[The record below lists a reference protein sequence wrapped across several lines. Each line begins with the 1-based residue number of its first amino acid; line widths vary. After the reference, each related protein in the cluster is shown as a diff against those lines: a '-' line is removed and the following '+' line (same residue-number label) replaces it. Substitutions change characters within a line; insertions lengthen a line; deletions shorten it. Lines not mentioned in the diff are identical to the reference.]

1 MTPLCNAVASR
12 AVNRA
17 TSLPASLATNS
28 TTHHFSTTSDLEN
41 NFNIW
46 SPNQLTTIYQ
56 KMELKCPNVIKE
68 YATCVIKKQNDGVLV
83 QGACDEQF
91 RMVMDCFKSVR

>member
-1 MTPLCNAVASR
+1 
-12 AVNRA
+12 
-17 TSLPASLATNS
+17 
-28 TTHHFSTTSDLEN
+28 
-41 NFNIW
+41 
-46 SPNQLTTIYQ
+46 
-56 KMELKCPNVIKE
+56 MELKCPNVIKE